1 MDHATD
7 RLPLQSGKRQSCTFF
22 PRIKPLRHTQPQT
35 VFVIKQH
42 IIQYRRR
49 QVIGQVH
56 TQLERV
62 RQFVVCIDFS
72 ILQCNPDN
80 TLLITHHGS
89 GRLDIV
95 PGINHSVQLV
105 MLDFIP
111 VITIYPDMSIH
122 PDKSGRILVYL
133 EYLPTAQ
140 SSLIPKVRNEP
151 ANKSADKKTNTH
163 NSRNVHATDL
173 YGNGYGADIGHILF
187 SDAIL
192 RINIKKR
199 SKNYPNRFDFY
210 YFCLPKPTNHEKP
223 CSVSS
228 N

>member
-1 MDHATD
+1 MHLCMQVNRPRLKRRRTCRSCLRQPEDTLVGACKKHFIFHLDHATD

-49 QVIGQVH
+49 QVISQVH

-89 GRLDIV
+89 GRLDIA

-140 SSLIPKVRNEP
+140 SLL
-151 ANKSADKKTNTH
+151 DTQ
-163 NSRNVHATDL
+163 
-173 YGNGYGADIGHILF
+173 GA
-187 SDAIL
+187 
-192 RINIKKR
+192 
-199 SKNYPNRFDFY
+199 
-210 YFCLPKPTNHEKP
+210 E
-223 CSVSS
+223 
-228 N
+228 